1 MITFDKIGFEIKYTT
16 DSMRES
22 KAVETSLSYFNPNSS
37 FSRSQYWDGFV
48 RYYNKRHKTFNFGHL
63 STVINFL
70 IKKDFDFQIN
80 GVDVDIFKP
89 TVPYTKGL
97 HIHQLAALHAF
108 FQTKHGI
115 IKVPTRGGKTFI
127 ASEAI
132 RLITIARKEYPVLFV
147 VDSELLFNQAIND
160 ISGFLKI
167 NPESIGQIKE
177 DTFDIKQ
184 ITVAMIQTLT
194 SITNGIKRLKASTKV
209 KEPKPDAKRTKKIL
223 TVDEIKAKRK
233 EKRGKINDLNDYLKS
248 VKFLIVDECHE
259 YSSPDR
265 IELVKKVDEAEFYMF
280 LSASPFKSE
289 NMFANLSNKGICGDI
304 LYEIPEQL
312 LKERGI
318 LAKDKILLIEI
329 NHNDN
334 PNINFNQLQ
343 GYRDFLDK
351 VIVSN
356 QQRNQIVI
364 NVCETCRKLELKTL
378 GLFMFKKHGYNIS
391 KITGDPFIT
400 GVNDLDEREF
410 VKKQFLDNKGGVL
423 LASDIFKKGI
433 TLPDVEVMVNIGGGK
448 EQSGITQKKG
458 RVLGTTDIKKKALI
472 VDFIDDCEYFGEH
485 SLKRIEVYEESV
497 GIDNIVI
504 LNSDDEDFYPQMREF
519 IKQWFQSE

>member
-16 DSMRES
+16 DSLRES
-22 KAVETSLSYFNPNSS
+22 KAVETSLSYFNPNSTYS
-37 FSRSQYWDGFV
+37 KNEYWDGFV
-48 RYYNKRHKTFNFGHL
+48 RYFNKRTKTFNFGHL

-70 IKKDFDFQIN
+70 IKKDIDFQIN

-97 HIHQLAALHAF
+97 HIHQLAALHSF

-132 RLITIARKEYPVLFV
+132 RLILLARTGYKVLFV
-147 VDSELLFNQAIND
+147 VDSQLLFNQAIND

-167 NPESIGQIKE
+167 KPTEIGQIKE
-177 DTFDIKQ
+177 EIFDVDKPIV
-184 ITVAMIQTLT
+184 VAMVQTMA
-194 SITNGIKRLKASTKV
+194 SILSGVKRLKKSAKV
-209 KEPKPDAKRTKKIL
+209 VKQGKKIL
-223 TVDEIKAKRK
+223 TVQEMKDKRK
-233 EKRGKINDLNDYLKS
+233 EKRGNINVLNQFMS
-248 VKFLIVDECHE
+248 EVNFLIVDECHE

-265 IELVKKVDEAEFYMF
+265 IALVKRVENAEFYMF

-289 NMFANLSNKGICGDI
+289 NMFANLGNKGICGDI

-318 LAKDKILLIEI
+318 LARDKILLIQI

-334 PNINFNQLQ
+334 PNINFNELK
-343 GYRDFLDK
+343 GYREFQDK

-356 QQRNQIVI
+356 NQRNQIVI
-364 NVCETCRKLELKTL
+364 NTCEICRKIGLKTL
-378 GLFMFKKHGYNIS
+378 GLFMFQKHGYNIS

-400 GVNDLDEREF
+400 GVNDMDEREF
-410 VKKQFLDNKGGVL
+410 VKKRFLDTAGGVL
-423 LASDIFKKGI
+423 LASNIFNKGI
-433 TLPDVEVMVNIGGGK
+433 TLPDVEVLVNIGGGK
-448 EQSGITQKKG
+448 EQSNVTQKKG
-458 RVLGTTDIKKKALI
+458 RVLGTTDVKKKAMI
-472 VDFIDDCEYFGEH
+472 IDFIDECEYFSEH

-504 LNSDDEDFYPQMREF
+504 LDSDDEDFYPQMRDF
-519 IKQWFQSE
+519 IKQWFKGE